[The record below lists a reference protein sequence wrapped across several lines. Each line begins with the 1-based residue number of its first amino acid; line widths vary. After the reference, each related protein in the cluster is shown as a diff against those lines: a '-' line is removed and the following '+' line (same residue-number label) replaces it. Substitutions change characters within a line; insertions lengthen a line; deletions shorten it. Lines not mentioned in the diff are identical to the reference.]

1 VPDEQLL
8 VWHSRGSAP
17 LRVSYDCAI
26 LDVALRVRRSLRIR
40 NQFDVSVPAMSRF

>member
-1 VPDEQLL
+1 
-8 VWHSRGSAP
+8 

-26 LDVALRVRRSLRIR
+26 LDLALRVRRSLRIR